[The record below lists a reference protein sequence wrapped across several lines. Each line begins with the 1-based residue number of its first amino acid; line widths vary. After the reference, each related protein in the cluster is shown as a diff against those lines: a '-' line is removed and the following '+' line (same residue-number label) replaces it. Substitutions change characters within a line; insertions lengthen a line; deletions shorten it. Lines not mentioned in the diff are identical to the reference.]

1 MKEFSTASIRNIVL
15 ASHSN
20 SGKTMLLENLLNF
33 TGATTR
39 IGKIEDGTTTSDW
52 DEEEQKRQISLF
64 SSLVPVIY
72 KDIKF
77 NFIDTPGY
85 TDFVGEVVSAM
96 RVADCAVIL
105 VDSVA
110 GAEVGT
116 EVALQYAEE
125 FELPRFL
132 VLNKMDRD
140 NASFA
145 KALKS
150 VEETTDARL
159 IPMHL
164 PIGEKADF
172 KGIVDL
178 ISMKAYLDDGKTA
191 SDIPADMQA
200 EAEEARMVLVEAAA
214 EGEDSLLEKC
224 PGIQC
229 QSEMLL
235 FKVQMST
242 HRFIEFI
249 AVELI

>member
-20 SGKTMLLENLLNF
+20 SGKTMLIENMLNF

-64 SSLVPVIY
+64 SSLVPILY

-77 NFIDTPGY
+77 NFIDTPPGY
-85 TDFVGEVVSAM
+85 SDFVGEVVSAM
-96 RVADCAVIL
+96 RVADAALIL
-105 VDSVA
+105 VDSVS

-116 EVALQYAEE
+116 ETALYYAEK
-125 FELPRFL
+125 FGMPRFL
-132 VLNKMDRD
+132 LLNKMDRD

-145 KALKS
+145 KAMKS
-150 VEETTDARL
+150 VEEVTDARL

-172 KGIVDL
+172 KGVVDL
-178 ISMKAYLDDGKTA
+178 LTMKAYLGDGKTA
-191 SDIPADMQA
+191 SEIPAEMQA
-200 EAEEARMVLVEAAA
+200 EAEEARTVLVEAAA
-214 EGEDSLLEKC
+214 EGEDALLEKYFENGDLT
-224 PGIQC
+224 PPKKWFRVYTKPFRSAIL
-229 QSEMLL
+229 SPP
-235 FKVQMST
+235 
-242 HRFIEFI
+242 
-249 AVELI
+249 